1 MELMKEVSFIFDKHI
16 PKPEVFCKVS
26 EENCNCIA
34 VAESNKFSPRKKHIA
49 IKYHHFQSFVQNKI
63 IQICCIDTREQ
74 AAKNSTKPLDGAL
87 FTYLRRKL
95 YGW

>member
-26 EENCNCIA
+26 EENRNCIA
-34 VAESNKFSPRKKHIA
+34 VAESNKSSPRKKHIA
-49 IKYHHFQSFVQNKI
+49 IKHHHFQSFVQNKI
-63 IQICCIDTREQ
+63 LQICCIDTREQ